1 MLLTNNGRRITG
13 LFIGLLLL
21 CIIFVFSI
29 LLGYTDTSFK
39 TVIQAFQ
46 HFNGSN
52 EHIIIKEVR
61 LPRAL
66 IGTIVGSSL
75 AITGALL
82 QALTKNPLASP
93 DILGVN
99 SGASFFVILG
109 LMFFSISSLQAFAWL
124 AFLGAALTSVIVY
137 FLGSMGR
144 EGLTPIKLTLAGA
157 AMAALFSSLAQG
169 FLVMNES
176 ALEEVLF
183 WMAGSVQG
191 RSLKILFSVLPYIIT
206 GTLIAFL
213 ISNKINVLTMG
224 EDVAKGL
231 GQRTGALKL
240 LIGTSVILLSG
251 ASVAVAGPIGFIGI
265 VVPHIVKW
273 LVGNDYRWILPY
285 CGITGGILLLLA
297 DIGARYIV
305 MPQEV
310 PVGVMTAIIGTPFFI
325 YIARKGGKNS

>member
-1 MLLTNNGRRITG
+1 MLLSNNGRRIAG
-13 LFIGLLLL
+13 LVIGLLFL
-21 CIIFVFSI
+21 CIIFFFSI
-29 LLGYTDTSFK
+29 VLGYTDTSLK
-39 TVIQAFQ
+39 TALQAFQ
-46 HFNGSN
+46 QFNGSN

-66 IGTIVGSSL
+66 IGLAVGSSL

-93 DILGVN
+93 DILGIN

-109 LMFFSISSLQAFAWL
+109 LMFFSINSLQAFAWL
-124 AFLGAALTSVIVY
+124 AFLGAAIAAVIVY

-157 AMAALFSSLAQG
+157 AMAALFSSIAQG

-191 RSLKILFSVLPYIIT
+191 RSLKILSSVLPYIIT

-213 ISNKINVLTMG
+213 ISSKINVLTMG

-231 GQRTGALKL
+231 GQRTGVVKL

-273 LVGNDYRWILPY
+273 MVGNDYRWIIPY
-285 CGITGGILLLLA
+285 CAITGGILLLAA
-297 DIGARYIV
+297 DIGARYII

-310 PVGVMTAIIGTPFFI
+310 PVGIMTAIIGTPFFI
-325 YIARKGGKNS
+325 YIARKGGKAS

>member
-1 MLLTNNGRRITG
+1 MLLKNNGGRITW
-13 LFIGLLLL
+13 LVIGFLLL
-21 CIIFVFSI
+21 CILFISSI
-29 LLGYTDTSFK
+29 VLGYTDTSFK
-39 TVIQAFQ
+39 TAIQAFQ
-46 HFNGSN
+46 QFNGSN
-52 EHIIIKEVR
+52 EHIILRDVR

-66 IGTIVGSSL
+66 IGTAVGSSL

-93 DILGVN
+93 DILGIN
-99 SGASFFVILG
+99 SGASFFVVLG
-109 LMFFSISSLQAFAWL
+109 LMLFSISSLQAFAWL
-124 AFLGAALTSVIVY
+124 AFLGAAVATIIVY

-157 AMAALFSSLAQG
+157 AIAALFSSFTHG
-169 FLVMNES
+169 FLVLNES

-191 RSLKILFSVLPYIIT
+191 RSLQLLIPSLPYIIA

-231 GQRTGALKL
+231 GQRTGAVKL
-240 LIGTSVILLSG
+240 LIGTAVILLSG
-251 ASVAVAGPIGFIGI
+251 ASVAIAGPIGFIGI

-285 CGITGGILLLLA
+285 CGITGGIILLLA
-297 DIGARYIV
+297 DIGARYIL

-310 PVGVMTAIIGTPFFI
+310 PVGIITAIIGTPFFI
-325 YIARKGGKNS
+325 YIARKGGNAS

>member
-1 MLLTNNGRRITG
+1 MLLTNNRRRISG
-13 LFIGLLLL
+13 LVIGLIFL

-39 TVIQAFQ
+39 TAIQAFQ

-75 AITGALL
+75 AISGGLL

-157 AMAALFSSLAQG
+157 AMAALFSSMAQG

-310 PVGVMTAIIGTPFFI
+310 PVGIMTAIIGTPFFI